1 MIPNE
6 NTSAVSE
13 YFSDCFTERRLA
25 VGPWREAAEGQGRG
39 KDRKERKARPR
50 QAHENKSKDKR

>member
-1 MIPNE
+1 MISNK

-25 VGPWREAAEGQGRG
+25 VGPWLEAAEGQGCG
-39 KDRKERKARPR
+39 KRRRRVAAVDPPLL
-50 QAHENKSKDKR
+50 